1 MVSNGCPYRDP
12 LIAIVCN
19 TLLSLYLFTFS
30 ATAWYTAVGWML
42 VGLLAYY
49 AHFSEIEAIE
59 KPKEILMEEAL
70 VSRDYS
76 VLVPVLDTEQG
87 HILGQI
93 GAILAQANQGELL
106 ALHVQRV
113 PQQLTLGEG
122 RLFLKEGRG
131 YLDIVIQEAKKREVP
146 VHSIIRLGRHVAD
159 AIRQTA
165 IENASDLILLGWH
178 GDTSTVGRFFGQVI
192 DPLVSDPPTDLAL
205 VRHRVYRP
213 LKSILVPV
221 AGGPNN
227 RLAVKLAVQMARL
240 GETTV
245 KVVLLHVVAPSAT
258 AADYVRECFIND
270 LVYCRAWKN
279 TREKHIR
286 PTLTRQNTLSSNP

>member
-1 MVSNGCPYRDP
+1 M
-12 LIAIVCN
+12 
-19 TLLSLYLFTFS
+19 
-30 ATAWYTAVGWML
+30 
-42 VGLLAYY
+42 
-49 AHFSEIEAIE
+49 
-59 KPKEILMEEAL
+59 
-70 VSRDYS
+70 
-76 VLVPVLDTEQG
+76 PVLDTEQG

-178 GDTSTVGRFFGQVI
+178 GDTSTVERFFGQVI

-205 VRHRVYRP
+205 VRHRVYRL

-258 AADYVRECFIND
+258 TADHVRAAQVFRDD
-270 LVYCRAWKN
+270 LEGLEYSHL
-279 TREKHIR
+279 EKRVVEGTHIAETILEQAKESQLIVIGATEEPILR
-286 PTLTRQNTLSSNP
+286 NLMMGNIAEQVARKAPMTVIMVKRRTSPLHSFLRQTVLEPARKTELVGEVTDVV